1 MAFLVEN
8 PNSRGLDQQAPNVA
22 RIYDYMLGGK
32 DNFACDR
39 EVAALLL
46 RDPRTASAVRA
57 NRRFLI
63 RAVRYLVEEAGV
75 RQFLDIGTGLPTQE
89 NVHEVAHRCA
99 PGARVVYVDNDPVVL
114 TYARAL
120 LDNRNVRI
128 VGGDLRR
135 PEEILESPEVR
146 QMINFAEPVAVLLVA
161 ILHFIPDE
169 DNPYEAVA
177 TLRNAIA
184 PGSFLVVS
192 HGTADEASED
202 SSAAAAQAYDSATAG
217 LALRS
222 RSQFARFFASLDMV
236 PPGVVGAQRWRQD
249 PSPAADMPV
258 GVYAGIGRK
267 PDT

>member
-1 MAFLVEN
+1 
-8 PNSRGLDQQAPNVA
+8 
-22 RIYDYMLGGK
+22 MLGGK

-39 EVAALLL
+39 EVAERLL

-63 RAVRYLVEEAGV
+63 RAVKYLVEEAGV

-89 NVHEVAHRCA
+89 NVHEVAHRYA
-99 PGARVVYVDNDPVVL
+99 PDARVVYVDNDPVVL

-135 PEEILESPEVR
+135 PTEILESPEVR
-146 QMINFAEPVAVLLVA
+146 QMIDFAEPVVVLLVA
-161 ILHFIPDE
+161 ILHFVPDE

-177 TLRNAIA
+177 TLRNAMA

-192 HGTADEASED
+192 HGTADE
-202 SSAAAAQAYDSATAG
+202 SAEGSLEAAEQAYNSASAG

-222 RSQFARFFASLDMV
+222 RTQFARFFDGLEMV
-236 PPGVVGAQRWRQD
+236 PPGVVGAQRWRPD
-249 PSPAADMPV
+249 RSPESDMPA
-258 GVYAGIGRK
+258 GVYAGVGRK
-267 PDT
+267 PDA